1 MEAINLEFEKE
12 LQQQQTDLETL
23 VTQIQAM
30 QADPAVSD
38 FTKQSKIS
46 KYESTVEETQS
57 NINNLMEKIDEKT
70 QDVVAETTS
79 IKDKDSKI
87 SKKK

>member
-1 MEAINLEFEKE
+1 MEERIHGLNEQLNVLRENR
-12 LQQQQTDLETL
+12 D
-23 VTQIQAM
+23 
-30 QADPAVSD
+30 
-38 FTKQSKIS
+38 SKIS

-79 IKDKDSKI
+79 IKDKDSKENQLTELLDLERQL
-87 SKKK
+87 